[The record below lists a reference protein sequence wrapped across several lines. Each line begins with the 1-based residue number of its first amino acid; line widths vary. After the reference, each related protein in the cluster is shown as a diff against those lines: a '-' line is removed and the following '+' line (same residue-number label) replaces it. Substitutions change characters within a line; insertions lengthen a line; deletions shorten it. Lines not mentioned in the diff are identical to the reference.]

1 MLGPFTPGDMGT
13 LPALH
18 INRFG
23 VIQKGHNTGKWR
35 LITDLSH
42 PPGSSVN
49 DGVDPE
55 ISSLTYISVDHVA
68 ETVASYQPGALL
80 AKVDIESAYRLV
92 PVHPLDRPLQAME
105 WKGRLYVDPT
115 LPFGL
120 RSAPKIFNAL
130 ADGLEWH
137 LRDQGISNVFHYLDD
152 FIVVVPPDSRECA
165 EALAIIRQACTRL
178 GVPLAEHKQE
188 GPTTCLTFL
197 GIEVDTTASQLR
209 LPGDKLRRLQAL
221 LEGWSNKR
229 VCERRELESLVGMLH
244 HACKVVRSGRSF
256 LRRMIDLLKG
266 VWHRPPR
273 PPPIRLNK
281 SFRSDLQWWRSFVAS
296 WNGVS
301 FLSPPVYCPRLQMA
315 SDASGTWGCGAWH
328 LNHWFQLQWDANS
341 APLSIMVKE
350 MLAVVLACAVWGSSW
365 QGHHVTMHCDNQAVV
380 ACIRNKPQQSHHAH
394 APHVSIYRGR

>member
-1 MLGPFTPGDMGT
+1 M
-13 LPALH
+13 
-18 INRFG
+18 
-23 VIQKGHNTGKWR
+23 
-35 LITDLSH
+35 
-42 PPGSSVN
+42 N

-80 AKVDIESAYRLV
+80 AKVDIVSAYRLV

-105 WKGRLYVDPT
+105 WKGRLYVDPM

-137 LRDQGISNVFHYLDD
+137 LRDQGISNIFHYLDD
-152 FIVVVPPDSRECA
+152 FIVVAPPDSRECA

-266 VWHRPPR
+266 VRHRPPR
-273 PPPIRLNK
+273 RRVFGTARPDLPP
-281 SFRSDLQWWRSFVAS
+281 
-296 WNGVS
+296 
-301 FLSPPVYCPRLQMA
+301 
-315 SDASGTWGCGAWH
+315 SG
-328 LNHWFQLQWDANS
+328 
-341 APLSIMVKE
+341 
-350 MLAVVLACAVWGSSW
+350 
-365 QGHHVTMHCDNQAVV
+365 
-380 ACIRNKPQQSHHAH
+380 
-394 APHVSIYRGR
+394 